1 MNFTNA
7 MEPTKFNAR
16 KIVVLRNRLAA
27 NYEKLNA
34 IKKPNDFIFMIVL
47 GKAFLN
53 ELEKIDS
60 IWVKNWEIYFNKIKD
75 SNQEMVSIVEH
86 CIDEIRVLWVIGY

>member
-1 MNFTNA
+1 MPLKTR
-7 MEPTKFNAR
+7 MT
-16 KIVVLRNRLAA
+16 LYL
-27 NYEKLNA
+27 L
-34 IKKPNDFIFMIVL
+34 IVL

-60 IWVKNWEIYFNKIKD
+60 IWVKNWEIYFNKIND